1 MKIDRYGFIALLLA
15 GTLALVG
22 CGGSPDS
29 GSKAS
34 TDEKED
40 APQEQPA
47 ESPEPEQEPEPEP
60 EPEPAAPD
68 TKYPVT
74 IDGVRLGTDYSGND
88 VVIVT
93 FTWTNNSDETTSF
106 ALSVMPKVFQGGIE
120 CENAFMVDD
129 ADSDKYMTDVR
140 PGTTITVEM
149 AYELQ
154 DYSEIEVEVT
164 ELFSFSN
171 DPIAYQKF
179 SLE

>member
-60 EPEPAAPD
+60 ECAGSFLVLQASNARRANA
-68 TKYPVT
+68 
-74 IDGVRLGTDYSGND
+74 ITDNFF
-88 VVIVT
+88 I
-93 FTWTNNSDETTSF
+93 
-106 ALSVMPKVFQGGIE
+106 L
-120 CENAFMVDD
+120 
-129 ADSDKYMTDVR
+129 
-140 PGTTITVEM
+140 
-149 AYELQ
+149 
-154 DYSEIEVEVT
+154 
-164 ELFSFSN
+164 
-171 DPIAYQKF
+171 
-179 SLE
+179 